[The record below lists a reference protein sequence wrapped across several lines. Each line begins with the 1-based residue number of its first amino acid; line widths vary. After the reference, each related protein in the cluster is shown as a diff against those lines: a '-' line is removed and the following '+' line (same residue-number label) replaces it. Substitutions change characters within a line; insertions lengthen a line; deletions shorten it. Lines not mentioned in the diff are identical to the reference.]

1 MKTKVL
7 TFAAIAAI
15 VLGIGTTSYA
25 AGKNDSAATSSE
37 VSTVLTDVSK
47 INKIEIRGNVELYV
61 SNDAKDEVKV
71 YNHYYEQ
78 SALVQS
84 QNGVLRISS
93 YSAQKLVV
101 WVKAADLHS
110 ITAYD
115 NAEVKSF
122 GKLSAIDLNVSLH
135 NNASAQLHLDA
146 YSANVTVADR
156 AKADLSGTAS
166 EFTLNHG
173 IATSVNKYD
182 LQADHYTEVAH
193 APMTEGLADL

>member
-25 AGKNDSAATSSE
+25 AGKNDSAATTTE
-37 VSTVLTDVSK
+37 VSTVLTDISK
-47 INKIEIRGNVELYV
+47 ISKIEVRGNVELYV

-71 YNHYYEQ
+71 YNHYYGQ
-78 SALVQS
+78 SALVQN

-93 YSAQKLVV
+93 YSNKKLVV
-101 WVKAADLHS
+101 WVKATDLRS
-110 ITAYD
+110 INVYD
-115 NAEVKSF
+115 NAEVRSF
-122 GKLSAIDLNVSLH
+122 GKLSSIDLNVNLH
-135 NNASAQLHLDA
+135 NEASAQLNLDA
-146 YSANVTVADR
+146 YSANVTVTDR

-182 LQADHYTEVAH
+182 LQADHYTEVSH